1 MFNDQIYSNEKMAP
15 VRSVIALLFFCCVFK
30 YTEPAPQ
37 YDDYV
42 YSDEDQ
48 TPVCDESNCKLP
60 QCSCFLAQPKV
71 SVPDRPQFLM
81 ITFDDA
87 ITVANIETYKKIAA
101 KKVPMTFFVCH
112 EYNDYSLTQK
122 LYNEGHEIAVHSI
135 SHESNTDLW
144 RDGNETKWKQETAG
158 MRTMLVTFSGLPH
171 GELVGHRAPFLQTA
185 GDTTFSVLKKE
196 RFLYDS
202 SMPSRSYM
210 DPPIWP
216 YTLDHGY
223 GQDCQIEPCP
233 KGNFEG
239 LWEVPMIQYH
249 RWSKEGGDFFCS
261 MLDACTPQP
270 DTAADTKDFL
280 MKNFLRHYKSNKA
293 PFPIFLHEAWL
304 RNNARLQ
311 GFLQFLDEVLKNPDV
326 IAATLRDVVEYI
338 RNPTT
343 YREFKPYKHSP
354 PKSCNKVEICNYKE
368 LSRFMKSCVMCPKYY
383 PWVGSPLGKVPPKNF
398 PNFESLF

>member
-1 MFNDQIYSNEKMAP
+1 MAP

-135 SHESNTDLW
+135 
-144 RDGNETKWKQETAG
+144 
-158 MRTMLVTFSGLPH
+158 
-171 GELVGHRAPFLQTA
+171 
-185 GDTTFSVLKKE
+185 
-196 RFLYDS
+196 
-202 SMPSRSYM
+202 RSYM